1 MIEKIYKTK
10 QGAEIKLQLQHNAK
24 KAERKWPL
32 IKRFLELYDE
42 NLRNDI
48 IREKLGQEFGVS
60 RQMIYI
66 LLDIPYLKSLIDN
79 SRK

>member
-1 MIEKIYKTK
+1 MIEKTFKTK
-10 QGAEIKLQLQHNAK
+10 QGVEIKLQLQHNAN

-42 NLRNDI
+42 DLRNDI
-48 IREKLGQEFGVS
+48 IRERLEQEFNVS
-60 RQMIYI
+60 RQMLYI

>member
-1 MIEKIYKTK
+1 MIEKTFKTK
-10 QGAEIKLQLQHNAK
+10 QNVEIKLQLQHSAK
-24 KAERKWPL
+24 KAEKKWPL

-42 NLRNDI
+42 DLRNDI
-48 IREKLGQEFGVS
+48 IREKLGQEFNVS
-60 RQMIYI
+60 RQMLYI